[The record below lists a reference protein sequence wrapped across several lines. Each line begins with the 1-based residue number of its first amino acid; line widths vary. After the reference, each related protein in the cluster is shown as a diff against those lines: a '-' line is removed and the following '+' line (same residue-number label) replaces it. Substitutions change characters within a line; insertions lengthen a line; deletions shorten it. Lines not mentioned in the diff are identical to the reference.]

1 MLFGKNYKNSK
12 KEKYFG
18 EKEKK
23 KCFGDKL
30 TSLCAKYLIVSVIF
44 TCLYNSRMYKEKNK
58 ISIKRKAKNCM
69 ISEKSRERCFADLP
83 SI

>member
-1 MLFGKNYKNSK
+1 MLSGKNYKNSK
-12 KEKYFG
+12 KENILAK
-18 EKEKK
+18 KRK

-58 ISIKRKAKNCM
+58 ISIKTKKKLYDFRK
-69 ISEKSRERCFADLP
+69 KS
-83 SI
+83 